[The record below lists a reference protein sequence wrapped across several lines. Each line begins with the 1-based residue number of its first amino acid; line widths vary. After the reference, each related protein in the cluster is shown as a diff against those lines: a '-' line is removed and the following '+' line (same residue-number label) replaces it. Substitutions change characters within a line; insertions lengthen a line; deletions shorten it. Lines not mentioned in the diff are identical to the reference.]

1 LNNARTTSQ
10 CHRIRLTTT
19 VSRTQRKTK
28 RATLRGTC
36 LTRVCALECNETK
49 AETDPGCVASPRSR
63 FALLCF
69 GSSVSDADREM
80 NNPTE
85 SSNKKKRANP
95 QATSD
100 AAADEAVEGG
110 DGAAA
115 AGGGASNGAS
125 SASSSNFR
133 NVSACN
139 RCRLRK
145 NRCDQKLP
153 ACTSCEKANVKY
165 VCCQR
170 IAMGVSTY
178 QLSDVSAS
186 ILSANGKY
194 QEGEIPRLRRRMT
207 FY

>member
-1 LNNARTTSQ
+1 
-10 CHRIRLTTT
+10 
-19 VSRTQRKTK
+19 
-28 RATLRGTC
+28 
-36 LTRVCALECNETK
+36 
-49 AETDPGCVASPRSR
+49 
-63 FALLCF
+63 
-69 GSSVSDADREM
+69 M
-80 NNPTE
+80 NGPTE

-100 AAADEAVEGG
+100 AAEEAADGGSG

-115 AGGGASNGAS
+115 AAGAASNGAS

-165 VCCQR
+165 VCCWR
-170 IAMGVSTY
+170 NAMNILTY
-178 QLSDVSAS
+178 QLPDVSAS
-186 ILSANGKY
+186 IPSASARY
-194 QEGEIPRLRRRMT
+194 QGGEKLRL
-207 FY
+207 

>member
-1 LNNARTTSQ
+1 
-10 CHRIRLTTT
+10 
-19 VSRTQRKTK
+19 
-28 RATLRGTC
+28 
-36 LTRVCALECNETK
+36 
-49 AETDPGCVASPRSR
+49 
-63 FALLCF
+63 LLCE
-69 GSSVSDADREM
+69 SDADREM

-100 AAADEAVEGG
+100 AVDEAAEGGSG

-115 AGGGASNGAS
+115 GGAASNGAS

-165 VCCQR
+165 VCCSR
-170 IAMGVSTY
+170 NAMGTLTY

-186 ILSANGKY
+186 IPSANGKY
-194 QEGEIPRLRRRMT
+194 QEGEKPQSRNVIK

>member
-1 LNNARTTSQ
+1 M
-10 CHRIRLTTT
+10 
-19 VSRTQRKTK
+19 K
-28 RATLRGTC
+28 
-36 LTRVCALECNETK
+36 
-49 AETDPGCVASPRSR
+49 
-63 FALLCF
+63 
-69 GSSVSDADREM
+69 SDADREM

-100 AAADEAVEGG
+100 AVDEAADGGSG
-110 DGAAA
+110 DGAAV
-115 AGGGASNGAS
+115 AGAASNGAS

-165 VCCQR
+165 VCSWR
-170 IAMGVSTY
+170 NAMNILTH
-178 QLSDVSAS
+178 QLPDVSVS
-186 ILSANGKY
+186 IPSANAKY
-194 QEGEIPRLRRRMT
+194 QGGKKLRL
-207 FY
+207 

>member
-1 LNNARTTSQ
+1 
-10 CHRIRLTTT
+10 
-19 VSRTQRKTK
+19 
-28 RATLRGTC
+28 
-36 LTRVCALECNETK
+36 
-49 AETDPGCVASPRSR
+49 
-63 FALLCF
+63 
-69 GSSVSDADREM
+69 M

-95 QATSD
+95 QATSE
-100 AAADEAVEGG
+100 AADEAADGGSG
-110 DGAAA
+110 DGGVA
-115 AGGGASNGAS
+115 AGAASNGASS

-165 VCCQR
+165 VCYSR
-170 IAMGVSTY
+170 KAMNTLTY

-186 ILSANGKY
+186 IPSANEKY
-194 QEGEIPRLRRRMT
+194 QEGEKP
-207 FY
+207 